1 MSLSRI
7 IGHEQPKRLLRRA
20 FAEGRVPTAYL
31 FVGPPNLGKSTVA
44 VEFAK
49 LLNCLSPLA
58 PSSVAEADCC
68 DACEACQRIQAGSF
82 ADVLCVRPVVRIGSG
97 AQTQTTEF
105 EGAVLTTDQIGEVI
119 TRANLHRTRGRHKV
133 LIIARAETMNP
144 EAANRLLKTLEE
156 PPEGTLLILTSSN
169 PSALLPTIASRCQRV
184 AFHAVSPGALVA
196 GLRAQV
202 PEATPELVETV
213 ARLSSG
219 RPGWALTLLRKPRAL
234 DVRRRLVDL
243 VASLPDQPLIASL
256 ALGEELLSLCE
267 AWWKAIN
274 EGDEAADVLQRSG
287 DRARRV
293 AMVDVL
299 DLMASIL
306 RDVMLLCEGG
316 EERVLNVD
324 VLPTLRSV
332 AAGTS
337 ASRARRAAAAVQQ
350 VQRHIRGNA
359 NLKLACELLIV
370 QVMQLLR
377 VRAVA

>member
-7 IGHEQPKRLLRRA
+7 IGHEQAKRLLQRA
-20 FAEGRVPTAYL
+20 FIEGRVPTAYL
-31 FVGPPNLGKSTVA
+31 FVGPPNLGKFAIA

-49 LLNCLSPLA
+49 LLNCAA
-58 PSSVAEADCC
+58 PAGASSADEADCC
-68 DACEACQRIQAGSF
+68 DTCEACKRIETGSF
-82 ADVLCVRPVVRIGSG
+82 ADVLCVRPVVRLGTG
-97 AQTQTTEF
+97 AQAQATEF
-105 EGAVLTTDQIGEVI
+105 EGAMLTTDQIGEVI
-119 TRANLHRTRGRHKV
+119 TRASLRRTRGRHKV

-169 PSALLPTIASRCQRV
+169 PSALLPTIVSRCQRV
-184 AFHAVSPGALVA
+184 AFHAVPQVTLVA

-202 PEATPELVETV
+202 PEASLGLVETV

-219 RPGWALTLLRKPRAL
+219 RPGWALTLLHKPRAL
-234 DVRRRLVDL
+234 DVRRRLLDLLAVLPGQPL
-243 VASLPDQPLIASL
+243 VAAL
-256 ALGEELLSLCE
+256 ALGEELLGLSE
-267 AWWKAIN
+267 AWWRAIN
-274 EGDEAADVLQRSG
+274 EGEEAAEVLHKSG

-293 AMVDVL
+293 AMADVL
-299 DLMASIL
+299 DLMASAL

-316 EERVLNVD
+316 EGRVLNVD
-324 VLPTLRSV
+324 ALEVLRGL

-337 ASRARRAAAAVQQ
+337 AARARRAAAAVQQ

-377 VRAVA
+377 MRAVA

>member
-7 IGHEQPKRLLRRA
+7 IGHEQAKRLLRRA
-20 FAEGRVPTAYL
+20 FIERRVPTAYL
-31 FVGPPNLGKSTVA
+31 FVGPPNVGKFAVA

-49 LLNCLSPLA
+49 LLNCEA
-58 PSSVAEADCC
+58 PVAYSSAEEADCC
-68 DACEACQRIQAGSF
+68 DACEACRRIEAGSF
-82 ADVLCVRPVVRIGSG
+82 ADVLCVRPVIRIGSG
-97 AQTQTTEF
+97 AQAQATEF

-119 TRANLHRTRGRHKV
+119 TRASLHRTRGRHKV
-133 LIIARAETMNP
+133 LVIARAETMNP

-169 PSALLPTIASRCQRV
+169 PSAVLPTIVSRCQRV
-184 AFHAVSPGALVA
+184 TFHAVPLATLVSGLGAA
-196 GLRAQV
+196 V
-202 PEATPELVETV
+202 PEASDALVDTA

-219 RPGWALTLLRKPRAL
+219 RPGWALTLLRKPKAL
-234 DVRRRLVDL
+234 DVRRRLIDLLAALPGEPL
-243 VASLPDQPLIASL
+243 VAAL
-256 ALGEELLSLCE
+256 ALGEELIGLSE
-267 AWWKAIN
+267 AWWRAIN
-274 EGDEAADVLQRSG
+274 EGEEAAEVLQKSG

-293 AMVDVL
+293 AMMDVL
-299 DLMASIL
+299 DLMASLL
-306 RDVMLLCEGG
+306 RDVMLLCGGG

-324 VLPTLRSV
+324 ALDTLRGL

-337 ASRARRAAAAVQQ
+337 AGRARRAAAAVHQ